1 MTKRD
6 PTFDILFEPVK
17 IGPVIARNRFYQ
29 VPHCN
34 GMGDHLP
41 RGMAAMRGVKAEGG
55 WAVVSTEEVE
65 IDHTTDFSPS
75 IEGRLWDLSDLPY
88 HSRMVSA
95 VHAHNSLAAIEL
107 CQQGIATA
115 NLTSRETPIG
125 PSAQALTM
133 PALTQ
138 AREMDLSDI
147 RAVRK
152 SHRESAILAKRAGY
166 DIIYVYA
173 GHNLSLAQHFLLSRY
188 NQRTDEY
195 GGSLENRTRLL
206 RELIEDTK
214 EAVGNT
220 CAVAVRLSV
229 DELLGSEGLEAKN
242 EGAEIIR
249 LLGELPDLW
258 DLNISDWSNDSQ
270 TSRFAAE
277 GYQEDSIRFMK
288 QLTSK
293 PVVGVGRY
301 TSPDHMASLIR
312 NNTLDLIGAARPSI
326 ADPFLPRKIE
336 EGRIEDIRECIG
348 CNICVS
354 GDMTYTTIRCTQNP
368 TMGEE
373 WRRGW
378 HPESIPP
385 KSSEDSVLIVGG
397 GPAGL
402 ECARALG
409 QRGYSVTLA
418 EKEKSLGGRVLLE
431 SKLPGMSSYMRV
443 VEHRIAAF
451 QNLPNVDIYMDS
463 ELKAVDIIEFGAD
476 HNLVAIGSK
485 WKHDG
490 TGRHHRKS
498 IPITDPNINI
508 YTPDDI
514 LAGQI
519 PLSNSVL
526 IYDEDSYIM
535 GGLIAEKLVCEG
547 LNTTL
552 MTPDPIVSSWTTNT
566 LEQHTIQRQLLNY
579 GVKII
584 TGRKL
589 VAIEKT
595 MARHACVYTASEE
608 QITTESI
615 VLVTSRSP
623 NISLWQELQTT
634 ISSKPTQATNITR
647 IGDCL
652 APSTI
657 AQAIYSGHKFAREFG
672 TNNNDPAPYKRE
684 QVMV

>member
-115 NLTSRETPIG
+115 NLNSRETPIG

-138 AREMDLSDI
+138 ARAMDLSDI
-147 RAVRK
+147 RDVRK

-188 NQRTDEY
+188 NQRTDKY
-195 GGSLENRTRLL
+195 GGSLKNRTRLL

-214 EAVGNT
+214 DAVGDT

-229 DELLGSEGLEAKN
+229 EELLGSEGLEAKD
-242 EGAEIIR
+242 EGAEIIC

-270 TSRFAAE
+270 TSRFATE
-277 GYQEDSIRFMK
+277 GYQENYIRSMK

-301 TSPDHMASLIR
+301 TSPDHMAKLIK
-312 NNTLDLIGAARPSI
+312 NKTLDFIGAARPSI
-326 ADPFLPRKIE
+326 ADPFLPKKIE
-336 EGRIEDIRECIG
+336 EGRVEDIRECIG

-378 HPESIPP
+378 HPETIPP

-402 ECARALG
+402 ECTRALG

-418 EKEKSLGGRVLLE
+418 EREKSLGGRVLLE

-443 VEHRIAAF
+443 VEHRVAAF
-451 QNLPNVDIYMDS
+451 NKLPNVSIYMDS
-463 ELKAVDIIEFGAD
+463 ELTATDIMDFGAD
-476 HNLVAIGSK
+476 HTIVATGST
-485 WKHDG
+485 WKRDG

-498 IPITDPNINI
+498 VPITDTNLHI

-514 LAGQI
+514 LAGQT
-519 PLSNSVL
+519 PLSNPVL
-526 IYDEDSYIM
+526 IYDEDSYII
-535 GGLIAEKLVCEG
+535 GGLIAEKLVREG
-547 LNTTL
+547 FNTTL
-552 MTPDPIVSSWTTNT
+552 MTPDPIVSSWTANT
-566 LEQHTIQRQLLNY
+566 LEQHAIQRQLLNH

-584 TGRKL
+584 TGRNL
-589 VAIEKT
+589 VAIEKNT
-595 MARHACVYTASEE
+595 VRHACVYTASEE
-608 QITTESI
+608 QITTTSI
-615 VLVTSRSP
+615 VLVTSRSS
-623 NISLWQELQTT
+623 NIKLWEELKTT
-634 ISSKPTQATNITR
+634 MSNKPAQVKNITR
-647 IGDCL
+647 IGDSF

-657 AQAIYSGHKFAREFG
+657 AQAIYSGHKFARELG
-672 TNNNDPAPYKRE
+672 AKNKNPSPYRRE